1 VLLGL
6 AALAATSLGWAL
18 FQWRELLRLRG
29 GAVVNCPLGEGVAC
43 AQAWDSP
50 FAAAV
55 ERTTGLPVAAWGVAW
70 SLAALALPAL
80 LLLRGHRDLLWSAV
94 VVTGGAGVLAVAGL
108 ITRLVAADA
117 FCTSCVGS
125 YALVL
130 AYAAGAGLEA
140 RRTGLPGVVPGA
152 SVAALAAGLALAVLL
167 PVGRSA
173 PPPSAAKLPDV
184 PPGAPADDALGHL
197 LRSLAPPAAQA
208 LSDSLALYRS
218 AASPPVRRPRALL
231 GPSTARVRITD
242 FVDIRCSHCAHLHE
256 TLTELRRIAAEGSL
270 AIESRHFPLD
280 GSCNPLL
287 THKAEGAVSCVAA
300 RVLICL
306 EGDPAVFDL
315 AGTLFAEQRRLTAE
329 RVYEL
334 GSRLRPRADLEACAA
349 SEDTN
354 EKLLDD
360 IDWARQ
366 NAISGTPLV
375 LVNGRKGT
383 PHPAFLQAMLLAGG
397 DEHAPA
403 FAALPPPGPVA
414 KAP

>member
-1 VLLGL
+1 VSL
-6 AALAATSLGWAL
+6 AWAL

-29 GAVVNCPLGEGVAC
+29 GAVVNCPLGEGAAC

-55 ERTTGLPVAAWGVAW
+55 ERATGLPVAAWGVAW
-70 SLAALALPAL
+70 SLTALALPAL

-94 VVTGGAGVLAVAGL
+94 VVTAGAGVLAVAGL
-108 ITRLVAADA
+108 VTRLFAADA
-117 FCTSCVGS
+117 FCTSCAGT

-140 RRTGLPGVVPGA
+140 RRTGLPGLVPGA
-152 SVAALAAGLALAVLL
+152 GLAALVAGLALAVLL
-167 PVGRSA
+167 PVGHA
-173 PPPSAAKLPDV
+173 TPPPSAAKLPAL

-208 LSDSLALYRS
+208 LSDSLALYR
-218 AASPPVRRPRALL
+218 AAGTPPVRRPRALL

-256 TLTELRRIAAEGSL
+256 TLTELRRIAPEGSL

-280 GSCNPLL
+280 GNCNPLMSR
-287 THKAEGAVSCVAA
+287 KVEGAVSCVAA

-306 EGDPAVFDL
+306 EGEPAAFDL
-315 AGTLFAEQRRLTAE
+315 AGTLFAEQRQLTAE
-329 RVYEL
+329 RIYEL

-354 EKLLDD
+354 ARLLDD

-366 NAISGTPLV
+366 HAISGTPLV
-375 LVNGRKGT
+375 LVNGRRGT
-383 PHPAFLQAMLLAGG
+383 PHPAFLQAMLLAEG
-397 DEHAPA
+397 DEQAPA

-414 KAP
+414 RSH